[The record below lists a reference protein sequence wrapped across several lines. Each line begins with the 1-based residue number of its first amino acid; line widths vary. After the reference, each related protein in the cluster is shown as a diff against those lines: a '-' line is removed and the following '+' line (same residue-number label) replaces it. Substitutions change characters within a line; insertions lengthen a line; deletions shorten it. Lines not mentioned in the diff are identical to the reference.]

1 MTLARMRLGVVMM
14 AYDDDNPPGEES
26 LEWDA
31 HYGGGG
37 GGEGRFL
44 AAAVGNDSGSVF
56 GTEGLTRGGPG
67 VDRWVDVAQLT
78 YVCLIKT
85 EIGLVFAS
93 GINRIDASSDFRE
106 LDVFTAMML

>member
-44 AAAVGNDSGSVF
+44 AAAVGMIRD
-56 GTEGLTRGGPG
+56 
-67 VDRWVDVAQLT
+67 
-78 YVCLIKT
+78 
-85 EIGLVFAS
+85 
-93 GINRIDASSDFRE
+93 
-106 LDVFTAMML
+106 